1 VNSTAPA
8 DSRRRRLRLTGKIAN
23 TIYLAVLLAML
34 YDWPHQ
40 VYQKVGPLMSETTA
54 REHFIVQEVKDY
66 ARRLNLRL
74 KPTFVVGI
82 VPGSVGA
89 LSGNAVI
96 VISPEMLDPTKFTD
110 NDVRFILAHEV
121 GHITRLD
128 AYRFWTRWTDRG
140 AEAREL
146 DADRIAV
153 TLVGCYAMK
162 ETVAHHWD
170 EFMKG
175 YQEEGDHHPHPSAR
189 LQHACPRPGPMQN
202 GSDAVVAVHGEVT
215 LSSLIRS
222 TDAWSQSTNVRN
234 KGRGVVRVAA
244 MQESEHAP
252 KLPNLLINGLGADN
266 VLGGESLTFELEDM
280 PALDLS
286 KDSDGLILGPLN
298 QRLTL
303 KPYWSFNAAENSFT
317 ISGRKLQ
324 KFLENL
330 PDGPLEVSVNFVS
343 ADGEFAAIY
352 QFSAHK
358 PRRRTASD
366 TRDRQLSR
374 AKVTWRPPLPLIS
387 DSRVDSEPWRRFT
400 FARESTSPHVGEFSR
415 HYLQARSG

>member
-1 VNSTAPA
+1 MRLTAPTA
-8 DSRRRRLRLTGKIAN
+8 SRPHLARFTGKIAN
-23 TIYLAVLLAML
+23 TIYSAVLLAML

-40 VYQKVGPLMSETTA
+40 VYQKVGPRMPEATS
-54 REHFIVQEVKDY
+54 REHLIVQEVTAY
-66 ARRLNLRL
+66 ATRLNLRL

-82 VPGSVGA
+82 VPASVGA

-96 VISPEMLDPTKFTD
+96 VISPEMLDPMKFTD

-153 TLVGCYAMK
+153 TLVGCDAMK

-189 LQHACPRPGPMQN
+189 LQHACPGPGPIQN
-202 GSDAVVAVHGEVT
+202 AVVAKRGQVT
-215 LSSLIRS
+215 LGSPIRS
-222 TDAWSQSTNVRN
+222 TSTWSQSPDVRN
-234 KGRGVVRVAA
+234 EGSGVVRVAA
-244 MQESEHAP
+244 MKESERAP
-252 KLPNLLINGLGADN
+252 KLPTLLINGLGPDN
-266 VLGGESLTFELEDM
+266 VLNGEPLTFKLEDM
-280 PALDLS
+280 PALDLA

-298 QRLTL
+298 QRVTL
-303 KPYWSFNAAENSFT
+303 KPYWAFNAAENSFN
-317 ISGRKLQ
+317 IRGRKLHQ
-324 KFLENL
+324 LLENL

-352 QFSAHK
+352 QFSARK
-358 PRRRTASD
+358 PRSMNAND

-374 AKVTWRPPLPLIS
+374 AKVTRRPALPVMPHS
-387 DSRVDSEPWRRFT
+387 SVDREPWRRFT
-400 FARESTSPHVGEFSR
+400 FARESTSPEVGEFSR
-415 HYLQARSG
+415 RYLQARSG